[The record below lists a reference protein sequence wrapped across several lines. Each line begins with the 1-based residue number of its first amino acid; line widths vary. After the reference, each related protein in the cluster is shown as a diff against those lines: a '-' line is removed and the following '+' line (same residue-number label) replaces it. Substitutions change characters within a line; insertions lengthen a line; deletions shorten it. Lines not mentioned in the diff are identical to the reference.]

1 MTLRTFKQIVLASFH
16 LDTAYRSGFWFM
28 VAGRMVSLAVFI
40 ATYEVIFR
48 NVQHLAGLN
57 EGQALLYFA
66 VFQLALQTLMTLV
79 SRGFNRLPT
88 QIHRGA
94 LDQIL
99 LKPVESQLYVSLQLT
114 SFLSAFN
121 ILPPLAL
128 LLYGFWR
135 VPGTFTW
142 WFIPLMALAIVGMY
156 AIWFLFMTLAFL
168 ASQFDQL
175 SEVFSSVLG
184 MLQFPV
190 QIYRGSVGVILTY
203 ILPLASMILLPVRVL
218 FEPGLGPWLFTVGL
232 ASVTLLLLLTRVAW
246 KLGLRSYAS
255 AAS

>member
-1 MTLRTFKQIVLASFH
+1 MSWRVLKQIVLASFH

-28 VAGRMVSLAVFI
+28 VGGRLVGMAAYVG
-40 ATYEVIFR
+40 TYEVIFHYVER
-48 NVQHLAGLN
+48 LAGLS
-57 EGQALLYFA
+57 EAQALLYYATFT
-66 VFQLALQTLMTLV
+66 LAMQVLMTLV

-88 QIHRGA
+88 QIHRGS

-99 LKPVESQLYVSLQLT
+99 LRPVESQLYVSLQLT

-121 ILPPLAL
+121 ILAPLGL

-135 VPGTFTW
+135 VPGSFTW
-142 WFIPLMALAIVGMY
+142 WFIPLFALTILGMY
-156 AIWFLFMTLAFL
+156 AIWFLFMTLAFM

-175 SEVFSSVLG
+175 AEVFSSVMG

-190 QIYRGSVGVILTY
+190 QIYRGSVGAILTY
-203 ILPLASMILLPVRVL
+203 VVPLATMVLLPVRAL
-218 FEPGLGPWLFTVGL
+218 FEPGLGPWLFVTGL
-232 ASVTLLLLLTRVAW
+232 ALVTLLLVLSRVAW

-255 AAS
+255 AAN